1 MGTLLVPKLKHEHI
15 SLTAFSKMCVDLAA
29 QVLSVFLNKACLE
42 TNFAL
47 CIKVFSSSVSKAL
60 PLVCGDKA
68 RETAHFVG
76 LVDKFFDIMNVQN
89 FSKGRSS
96 MKPFQLPFRSAED
109 FRLKV

>member
-1 MGTLLVPKLKHEHI
+1 MR
-15 SLTAFSKMCVDLAA
+15 VDMAV

-60 PLVCGDKA
+60 PLVYGDKA

-76 LVDKFFDIMNVQN
+76 LVDKFSVLIEAYLQ
-89 FSKGRSS
+89 
-96 MKPFQLPFRSAED
+96 PFISD
-109 FRLKV
+109 D